1 MLQHFGPRYQEE
13 VDEVR
18 AWMETGWKIK
28 MWGGKFLLRV
38 DGWRDDVV
46 SFCLDHILAI
56 FSVGGSQ
63 LDFTLEA
70 VPDLSCKH
78 FPAATHVLFVVTVA
92 TGEMNRNDDIWTVI
106 STHGIY
112 G

>member
-1 MLQHFGPRYQEE
+1 MESFYFELTDDAMML
-13 VDEVR
+13 
-18 AWMETGWKIK
+18 
-28 MWGGKFLLRV
+28 FLFV
-38 DGWRDDVV
+38 WTT
-46 SFCLDHILAI
+46 FLAI

-92 TGEMNRNDDIWTVI
+92 TGEMNRNDDI
-106 STHGIY
+106 
-112 G
+112 